1 MPSIFD
7 PLPLRSITLRNR
19 FAVSPMC
26 MYSSENGHA
35 TDWHLVH
42 LGSRA
47 VGGYGLILAEA
58 TAVTPEGRI
67 SPDDA
72 GLWQDS
78 QIEPLAR
85 ITRFLKQ
92 HGATPGIQL
101 AHAGRKAATARPFNH
116 PTPNKPLTESEG
128 GWPIV
133 APSPIPFD
141 KNYQTPHELTIAEIS
156 TLQQKFVDAA
166 ARALAAGYELLELH
180 AAHGYLINEFLSPLA
195 NHRTDNYGGSFDNRT
210 RLLRET
216 VQKVRTVWPDHLPLF
231 VRLSCTDWADDQG
244 GWTIHDS
251 IELAKRLHPE
261 GVDAIDC
268 SSGGL
273 IPHVKI
279 PTASNYQ
286 LPFATAIKHQAHIP
300 TAAVGMIDDPH
311 QAAAIIAEEKADLI
325 LTARQSLRDPYFP
338 RHAALVLNNPNA
350 VHLPGQYLRA

>member
-19 FAVSPMC
+19 FGVSPMC
-26 MYSSENGHA
+26 MYSSDNGHA

-47 VGGYGLILAEA
+47 VGGYGLVMAEA

-101 AHAGRKAATARPFNH
+101 AHAGRKASTARPFNH
-116 PTPNKPLTESEG
+116 PTPNQPLSESKG
-128 GWPIV
+128 GWKIV

-141 KNYQTPHELTIAEIS
+141 KHYQTPHELTPAEIL
-156 TLQQKFVDAA
+156 TLQQQFADAA
-166 ARALAAGYELLELH
+166 SRALAAGYELLELH

-195 NHRTDNYGGSFDNRT
+195 NHRTDSYGNSFLNRT
-210 RLLRET
+210 RFLRET

-244 GWTIHDS
+244 GWNINDS
-251 IELAKRLHPE
+251 VELAKQLKPE
-261 GVDAIDC
+261 GIDAIDC

-279 PTASNYQ
+279 PTAPSYQ
-286 LPFATAIKHQAHIP
+286 LPFATAIKYQANIP

-338 RHAALVLNNPNA
+338 RHTALTLNQPNA
-350 VHLPGQYLRA
+350 VHLPAQYLRA